1 MLNPGGGEAEKMSV
15 RIVLPRLPSRQ
26 RSVKK
31 AVRSVK
37 RYPEFKHRND
47 KIQYIGSD
55 MGSHLLEKSQIL

>member
-31 AVRSVK
+31 AVRGVS
-37 RYPEFKHRND
+37 R
-47 KIQYIGSD
+47 G
-55 MGSHLLEKSQIL
+55 ILSSNTLCLTQK